1 MLPVNVTRMKM
12 MNSSENAE
20 KVTEESKFPCA
31 VCRKGVAVISSSISF
46 TGVRCIRDV
55 VVLEVN

>member
-1 MLPVNVTRMKM
+1 M

-31 VCRKGVAVISSSISF
+31 VCRKGV
-46 TGVRCIRDV
+46 
-55 VVLEVN
+55 VLQVLGA